1 VSPKRSASF
10 ERRAPE
16 GLTQEAMSR
25 RLPSFVAGKVAKAK
39 RGSQR
44 RGYSIRVA
52 SRLTGISADKLRIW
66 ERRYGFPSPVRTA
79 TGLRVYT
86 DDDVQRLLLVA
97 RAMEAGY
104 RAGDA
109 IAESPE
115 KLKRVVSEAAEPR
128 DSQPA
133 AVVDVQEFLRM
144 LRADEIEPLRDG
156 LRQAVAS
163 LGPKRFVTDVAAP
176 LVQATGDAWHDGR
189 ITVRHEHLL
198 SATLSTQLRLLL
210 AAYEQPRGGP
220 VILLTTLPHE
230 QHGLG
235 IEMAALY
242 LALNGFTIRML
253 GVDTPIAE
261 VVEAALGLRADV
273 VGISVSTAADPRAT
287 GTALRSLLGKLPGHV
302 ELWLGG
308 RAVASLTL
316 DDARVRRATTWAE
329 VDELTLTRGRLRA

>member
-1 VSPKRSASF
+1 
-10 ERRAPE
+10 
-16 GLTQEAMSR
+16 
-25 RLPSFVAGKVAKAK
+25 LPSFVAGKVAKAK
-39 RGSQR
+39 RGSSK

-66 ERRYGFPSPVRTA
+66 ERRYGFPAPLRTA
-79 TGLRVYT
+79 TGLRVYS
-86 DDDVQRLLLVA
+86 DDDVQRLALVA

-115 KLKRVVSEAAEPR
+115 KLKRFVFEAAEPR
-128 DSQPA
+128 EPQPA
-133 AVVDVQEFLRM
+133 VPLDVEGMLRA
-144 LRADEIEPLRDG
+144 LRADEIEAVRDG
-156 LRQAVAS
+156 LRQTAAS
-163 LGPKRFVTDVAAP
+163 LGPRRFVTDVATP
-176 LVQATGDAWHDGR
+176 LVEAAGNAWHEGR
-189 ITVRHEHLL
+189 ISVRHEHLL

-220 VILLTTLPHE
+220 IILLTTLPQE

-242 LALNGFTIRML
+242 LALSGFTIRML

-261 VVEAALGLRADV
+261 IVEAALGLRADV
-273 VGISVSTAADPRAT
+273 VGISVSTAAEPRAAAA
-287 GTALRSLLGKLPGHV
+287 ALRSLLGKLPSHV

-308 RAVASLTL
+308 RAGAGLTL
-316 DDARVRRATTWAE
+316 DDVRVRRAVTWAE
-329 VDELTLTRGRLRA
+329 VDALARARS

>member
-1 VSPKRSASF
+1 
-10 ERRAPE
+10 
-16 GLTQEAMSR
+16 
-25 RLPSFVAGKVAKAK
+25 LPSFVAGKVAKAK
-39 RGSQR
+39 RGSQK

-52 SRLTGISADKLRIW
+52 SRLTGVSPDKLRIW
-66 ERRYGFPSPVRTA
+66 ERRYGFPAPLRTA

-86 DDDVQRLLLVA
+86 DDDVQRLALVA

-104 RAGDA
+104 RAGEA

-115 KLKRVVSEAAEPR
+115 QLKRFVSEAAEPR
-128 DSQPA
+128 ESQPA
-133 AVVDVQEFLRM
+133 AVVDVQEFLRL
-144 LRADEIEPLRDG
+144 LRADEVEPLRDG

-176 LVQATGDAWHDGR
+176 LVRATGDAWHEGA
-189 ITVRHEHLL
+189 IGIRHEHLL
-198 SATLSTQLRLLL
+198 SAVLSTQLRLLVS
-210 AAYEQPRGGP
+210 AYEQPRGP
-220 VILLTTLPHE
+220 VILLTTLPQE

-242 LALNGFTIRML
+242 LALGGFTIRLL

-273 VGISVSTAADPRAT
+273 VGISVSAAAEPRVTAS
-287 GTALRSLLGKLPGHV
+287 ALRSLLDKLPRHV

-308 RAVASLTL
+308 QAGATLTL

-329 VDELTLTRGRLRA
+329 LDELMRTRGRLRA

>member
-1 VSPKRSASF
+1 
-10 ERRAPE
+10 
-16 GLTQEAMSR
+16 MSR

-52 SRLTGISADKLRIW
+52 SRLTGISPDKLRIW
-66 ERRYGFPSPVRTA
+66 ERRYGFPAPIRTS

-86 DDDVQRLLLVA
+86 DDDVQRLALVA

-115 KLKRVVSEAAEPR
+115 KLKRFVSEAAEPR
-128 DSQPA
+128 EPEPA
-133 AVVDVQEFLRM
+133 AVIDVQEFLRL
-144 LRADEIEPLRDG
+144 LRADEIEPLRDR

-176 LVQATGDAWHDGR
+176 LVQATGDAWHEGE
-189 ITVRHEHLL
+189 ISVRHEHLL

-210 AAYEQPRGGP
+210 SAYEQPRGP
-220 VILLTTLPHE
+220 VVLLTTLPDE
-230 QHGLG
+230 RHGLG

-242 LALNGFTIRML
+242 LALNGFTIRLL

-261 VVEAALGLRADV
+261 VVEAALGLSADV

-287 GTALRSLLGKLPGHV
+287 GTALRSLLGKLPARV

-308 RAVASLTL
+308 RAGATLAL

-329 VDELTLTRGRLRA
+329 VDELMRTRGRLRV